1 MRLTPEQAEFAS
13 AVKEFAETEIKPVIG
28 DHYERGAFPVDLVR
42 DLGKLGVFGV
52 TLPEEYGGA
61 DAGLLMLCLA
71 LEEISRVDASVA
83 VTVEAAVTLGAESIA
98 KFGTP
103 EQRQRWLPRL
113 AAGEGV
119 CAFAL
124 TEPSGGTDAGRTDTR
139 ARLDGDQWVI
149 DGAKCFIT
157 NAGTPMTDLIVAT
170 AATGPDEV
178 SCIAVEPGTPGLEV
192 GPEYSKVGWRAS
204 DTRPV
209 YFDGCRVPAE
219 NLVGRRGRGYAQF
232 LQLLEAGRVAVAAMG
247 AGTAQGCLDESLA
260 HAQEREAFG
269 KPIAAN
275 QSIAF
280 MLADMRLRAHT
291 ARLAYRDAAEKADRG
306 EDFGTDAAIAKLY
319 AAQAAV
325 DCARDATQ
333 IFGGY
338 GFMNETPV
346 ARAWRDCKIL
356 EIGEGT
362 NEVQRMLIARS
373 LGVLLKLQQVHCHP
387 GSVLAGSGTGQYR
400 RDAPETSH

>member
-1 MRLTPEQAEFAS
+1 MRLTPEQAEFAA
-13 AVKEFAETEIKPVIG
+13 AVREFAETEIRPVIG
-28 DHYERGAFPVDLVR
+28 DYYERGVFPADLVR

-52 TLPEEYGGA
+52 TLPEEHGGA
-61 DAGLLMLCLA
+61 EAGLLMLCLA
-71 LEEISRVDASVA
+71 LEEIARVDSSVA
-83 VTVEAAVTLGAESIA
+83 VTVEASVTLGAEAIA
-98 KFGTP
+98 KFGTE
-103 EQRQRWLPRL
+103 EQRRRWLPSL
-113 AAGEGV
+113 AAGEGL

-139 ARLDGDQWVI
+139 ARLEGGEWVI

-157 NAGTPMTDLIVAT
+157 NAGTPMTDLVIAT

-178 SCIAVEPGTPGLEV
+178 SCIAVEPGTPGMEI

-219 NLVGRRGRGYAQF
+219 NLVGERGRGFAHF
-232 LQLLEAGRVAVAAMG
+232 LELLDSGRVALAALATGM
-247 AGTAQGCLDESLA
+247 AQGCLDESLA
-260 HAQEREAFG
+260 HAKEREAFG
-269 KPIAAN
+269 RPIADN

-280 MLADMRLRAHT
+280 MLADMRLRSHT
-291 ARLAYRDAAEKADRG
+291 ARLAYLDAAERADAG
-306 EDFGTDAAIAKLY
+306 EPFGTDAAIAKLY
-319 AAQAAV
+319 ASQAAV
-325 DCARDATQ
+325 ENAREATQ

-373 LGVLLKLQQVHCHP
+373 LGVLLKLQQN
-387 GSVLAGSGTGQYR
+387 T
-400 RDAPETSH
+400 

>member
-13 AVKEFAETEIKPVIG
+13 AVRAFAETEIKPVIG
-28 DHYERGAFPVDLVR
+28 DYYERGEFPADLVR
-42 DLGKLGVFGV
+42 ELGKLGVFGV

-71 LEEISRVDASVA
+71 LEEIGRVDSSVA
-83 VTVEAAVTLGAESIA
+83 VTVEAGVTLGAEAVSR
-98 KFGTP
+98 FGTE
-103 EQRQRWLPRL
+103 EQRRRWLPRL
-113 AAGEGV
+113 ATGEGL

-124 TEPSGGTDAGRTDTR
+124 TEPSGGTDAGHTDTR
-139 ARLDGDQWVI
+139 ARLEDGEWVI

-157 NAGTPMTDLIVAT
+157 NAGTEMTSLIIAS
-170 AATGPDEV
+170 ASTGPGEV
-178 SCIAVEPGTPGLEV
+178 STIAVEPGTPGLEI

-209 YFDGCRVPAE
+209 YFDGCRVPE
-219 NLVGRRGRGYAQF
+219 QNLIGERGKGFAQF
-232 LQLLEAGRVAVAAMG
+232 LELLDHGRVALAALSTGM
-247 AGTAQGCLDESLA
+247 AQGCLDESLA
-260 HAQEREAFG
+260 HAKEREAFG
-269 KPIAAN
+269 KPIAEN

-291 ARLAYRDAAEKADRG
+291 ARLAYLDAAAMADRG
-306 EDFGTDAAIAKLY
+306 EPFGTEAAIAKLY
-319 AAQAAV
+319 ASQAAV
-325 DCARDATQ
+325 ENAREATQ

-346 ARAWRDCKIL
+346 ARAWRDCKVL

-373 LGVLLKLQQVHCHP
+373 LGV
-387 GSVLAGSGTGQYR
+387 
-400 RDAPETSH
+400 

>member
-1 MRLTPEQAEFAS
+1 MRLTSEQAEFAA
-13 AVKEFAETEIKPVIG
+13 AVRDFAQTEIKPVIG
-28 DHYERGAFPVDLVR
+28 DFYERGEFPANLVR

-52 TLPEEYGGA
+52 TLPEEHGGA
-61 DAGLLMLCLA
+61 DEGLLMLGLA
-71 LEEISRVDASVA
+71 LEEIARVDASVA
-83 VTVEAAVTLGAESIA
+83 VTVEAAVTLGAEA
-98 KFGTP
+98 VAQFGTD
-103 EQRQRWLPRL
+103 EQKHRWLPRL
-113 AAGEGV
+113 ASGQGL

-124 TEPSGGTDAGRTDTR
+124 TEPSGGTDAGHTDTR
-139 ARLDGDQWVI
+139 ARLEAGEWVI

-157 NAGTPMTDLIVAT
+157 NAGTEMTDLIIAT
-170 AATGPDEV
+170 ATTGPGEV
-178 SCIAVEPGTPGLEV
+178 SCIAVEPGTPGLSV

-209 YFDGCRVPAE
+209 YFDGCRVPEA
-219 NLVGRRGRGYAQF
+219 NLVGQRGEGFHQF
-232 LQLLEAGRVAVAAMG
+232 LHLLEGGRVALAALSTG
-247 AGTAQGCLDESLA
+247 SAQGCLDEALA
-260 HAQEREAFG
+260 HAKERESFG
-269 KPIAAN
+269 KPIATN

-291 ARLAYRDAAEKADRG
+291 ARLAWMDAAVKADDG
-306 EDFGTDAAIAKLY
+306 ESFGTDAALAKLH
-319 AAQAAV
+319 ASGAAV
-325 DCARDATQ
+325 DNARDATQ

-373 LGVLLKLQQVHCHP
+373 LGV
-387 GSVLAGSGTGQYR
+387 
-400 RDAPETSH
+400 

>member
-13 AVKEFAETEIKPVIG
+13 AVREFAETEIKPVIG
-28 DHYERGAFPVDLVR
+28 DHYERGEFPADLVR
-42 DLGKLGVFGV
+42 ELGKLGVFGV

-71 LEEISRVDASVA
+71 LEEIGRVDSSVA
-83 VTVEAAVTLGAESIA
+83 VTVEAAVTLGAEAVSR
-98 KFGTP
+98 FGTD
-103 EQRQRWLPRL
+103 EQRRRWLPRL
-113 AAGEGV
+113 AAGEGL

-124 TEPSGGTDAGRTDTR
+124 TEPSGGTDAGHTDTR
-139 ARLDGDQWVI
+139 ARLEDGQWVI

-157 NAGTPMTDLIVAT
+157 NAGTEMTSLIIAS
-170 AATGPDEV
+170 ASTGPGEV
-178 SCIAVEPGTPGLEV
+178 STIAVEPGTPGLEI

-209 YFDGCRVPAE
+209 YFDGCRVPEE
-219 NLVGRRGRGYAQF
+219 NLIGERGKGFAQF
-232 LQLLEAGRVAVAAMG
+232 LELLDHGRVALAALSTGM
-247 AGTAQGCLDESLA
+247 AQGCLDESLA
-260 HAQEREAFG
+260 HAKEREAFG
-269 KPIAAN
+269 KPIAEN

-291 ARLAYRDAAEKADRG
+291 ARLAYLDAAAMADRG
-306 EDFGTDAAIAKLY
+306 EPFGTEAAIAKLY
-319 AAQAAV
+319 ASQAAV
-325 DCARDATQ
+325 ENAREATQ

-346 ARAWRDCKIL
+346 ARAWRDCKVL

-373 LGVLLKLQQVHCHP
+373 LGV
-387 GSVLAGSGTGQYR
+387 
-400 RDAPETSH
+400 

>member
-1 MRLTPEQAEFAS
+1 MRLTPEQTEFAA
-13 AVKEFAETEIKPVIG
+13 AVREFAETEIRPVIG
-28 DHYERGAFPVDLVR
+28 DYYERGVFPADLVR
-42 DLGKLGVFGV
+42 ELGKLGVFGV
-52 TLPEEYGGA
+52 TLPEEHGGA
-61 DAGLLMLCLA
+61 EAGLLMLCLA
-71 LEEISRVDASVA
+71 LEEIARVDSSVA
-83 VTVEAAVTLGAESIA
+83 VTVEASVTLGAEAIA
-98 KFGTP
+98 KFGTE
-103 EQRQRWLPRL
+103 EQRRRWLPSL
-113 AAGEGV
+113 AAGEGL

-139 ARLDGDQWVI
+139 ARLEGGEWVI

-157 NAGTPMTDLIVAT
+157 NAGTSMTDLVIAT

-178 SCIAVEPGTPGLEV
+178 SCIAVEPGTPGMEI

-219 NLVGRRGRGYAQF
+219 NLVGERGRGFAHF
-232 LQLLEAGRVAVAAMG
+232 LELLDSGRVALAALATGM
-247 AGTAQGCLDESLA
+247 AQGCLDEALA
-260 HAQEREAFG
+260 HAKEREAFG
-269 KPIAAN
+269 RPIADN

-280 MLADMRLRAHT
+280 MLADMRLRSHT
-291 ARLAYRDAAEKADRG
+291 ARLAYLDAAERADAG
-306 EDFGTDAAIAKLY
+306 EPFGTDAAIAKLY
-319 AAQAAV
+319 ASQAAV
-325 DCARDATQ
+325 ENAREATQ

-373 LGVLLKLQQVHCHP
+373 LGVLLKLQQN
-387 GSVLAGSGTGQYR
+387 T
-400 RDAPETSH
+400 

>member
-1 MRLTPEQAEFAS
+1 MRRTPDQAEFAA
-13 AVKEFAETEIKPVIG
+13 AVRDFAQTEIRPVIG
-28 DHYERGAFPVDLVR
+28 DYYERGVFPADLVR

-52 TLPEEYGGA
+52 TLPEAHGGA
-61 DAGLLMLCLA
+61 EAGLLMLGLA
-71 LEEISRVDASVA
+71 LEEIARVDSSVA
-83 VTVEAAVTLGAESIA
+83 VTVEASVTLGAEGIA
-98 KFGTP
+98 KFGTD
-103 EQRQRWLPRL
+103 EQKRRWLPRM
-113 AAGEGV
+113 AAGEAL

-124 TEPSGGTDAGRTDTR
+124 TEPGGGTDAGRTDTS
-139 ARLDGDQWVI
+139 ARLEGEEWVI

-170 AATGPDEV
+170 ATTGPGEV
-178 SCIAVEPGTPGLEV
+178 SCIAVEPGTPGLEI

-209 YFDGCRVPAE
+209 YFDGCRVPAA
-219 NLVGRRGRGYAQF
+219 NLVGERGRGFTQF
-232 LQLLEAGRVAVAAMG
+232 LELLDSGRVALAALATGM
-247 AGTAQGCLDESLA
+247 AQGCLDESLA
-260 HAQEREAFG
+260 HAKDREAFG
-269 KPIAAN
+269 RPIAAN
-275 QSIAF
+275 QSISF

-291 ARLAYRDAAEKADRG
+291 ARLAWVDAAEKADAG
-306 EDFGTDAAIAKLY
+306 EPFGTDAAIAKLY
-319 AAQAAV
+319 ASQAAV
-325 DCARDATQ
+325 ENAREATQ

-373 LGVLLKLQQVHCHP
+373 MGVLLKLQQKP
-387 GSVLAGSGTGQYR
+387 
-400 RDAPETSH
+400 

>member
-13 AVKEFAETEIKPVIG
+13 AVRDFAQTEIRPVIA
-28 DHYERGAFPVDLVR
+28 DHYERGSFPTDLVR
-42 DLGKLGVFGV
+42 DLGRLGVFGV

-71 LEEISRVDASVA
+71 LEEIGKVDSSVA
-83 VTVEAAVTLGAESIA
+83 VTVEAGVTLGAEAVA
-98 KFGTP
+98 KYGTP
-103 EQRQRWLPRL
+103 EQRRRWLPRL
-113 AAGEGV
+113 AAGEGL

-139 ARLDGDQWVI
+139 ARLEGDQWVI
-149 DGAKCFIT
+149 DGGKCFIT

-170 AATGPDEV
+170 ATTGPGEV
-178 SCIAVEPGTPGLEV
+178 SCIAVEPGTPGLEI

-204 DTRPV
+204 DTRPL

-219 NLVGRRGRGYAQF
+219 NLIGERGKGFAQF
-232 LQLLEAGRVAVAAMG
+232 LELLDYGRVALAALS
-247 AGTAQGCLDESLA
+247 AGMAQGCLDESVA
-260 HAQEREAFG
+260 HAKEREAFG
-269 KPIAAN
+269 KPIGAN

-291 ARLAYRDAAEKADRG
+291 ARLAYVDAAEKADRG
-306 EDFGTDAAIAKLY
+306 EPFGTDAAMAKLH
-319 AAQAAV
+319 ASQMAV
-325 DCARDATQ
+325 ENARDATQ

-373 LGVLLKLQQVHCHP
+373 MGVLLRLQQDHCPRLHAP
-387 GSVLAGSGTGQYR
+387 GKLGTG
-400 RDAPETSH
+400 T

>member
-13 AVKEFAETEIKPVIG
+13 AVREFAETEIKPVIG
-28 DHYERGAFPVDLVR
+28 DYYERGTFPVDLVR
-42 DLGKLGVFGV
+42 ELGKLGVFGV

-71 LEEISRVDASVA
+71 LEEIGRVDSSVA
-83 VTVEAAVTLGAESIA
+83 VTVEAAVTLGAEALSR
-98 KFGTP
+98 FGTD
-103 EQRQRWLPRL
+103 EQRRRWLPRL
-113 AAGEGV
+113 AAGEGL

-124 TEPSGGTDAGRTDTR
+124 TEPSGGTDAGHTDTR
-139 ARLDGDQWVI
+139 ARLEDGQWVI

-157 NAGTPMTDLIVAT
+157 NAGTEMTDLIVAT
-170 AATGPDEV
+170 ATTGPGEV
-178 SCIAVEPGTPGLEV
+178 STIAVEPGTPGLEI

-204 DTRPV
+204 DTRPI
-209 YFDGCRVPAE
+209 YFDGCRVPEE
-219 NLVGRRGRGYAQF
+219 NLIGERGKGFAQF
-232 LQLLEAGRVAVAAMG
+232 LDLLDHGRVALAALSTGM
-247 AGTAQGCLDESLA
+247 AQGCLDEALA
-260 HAQEREAFG
+260 HSKEREAFG
-269 KPIAAN
+269 KPIAEN

-291 ARLAYRDAAEKADRG
+291 ARLAYLDAAEAADRG
-306 EDFGTDAAIAKLY
+306 EPFGTEAAIAKLH
-319 AAQAAV
+319 ASQAAV
-325 DCARDATQ
+325 ENAREATQ

-346 ARAWRDCKIL
+346 ARAWRDCKVL

-373 LGVLLKLQQVHCHP
+373 LGV
-387 GSVLAGSGTGQYR
+387 
-400 RDAPETSH
+400 

>member
-1 MRLTPEQAEFAS
+1 MRLTPEQTEFAA
-13 AVKEFAETEIKPVIG
+13 AVREFAETEIRPVIG
-28 DHYERGAFPVDLVR
+28 DYYERGVFPADLVR
-42 DLGKLGVFGV
+42 ELGKLGVFGV
-52 TLPEEYGGA
+52 TLPEEHGGA
-61 DAGLLMLCLA
+61 EAGLLMLCLA
-71 LEEISRVDASVA
+71 LEEIARVDSSVA
-83 VTVEAAVTLGAESIA
+83 VTVEASVTLGAEAIA
-98 KFGTP
+98 KFGTE
-103 EQRQRWLPRL
+103 EQRRRWLPSL
-113 AAGEGV
+113 AAGEGL

-124 TEPSGGTDAGRTDTR
+124 TEPRGGTDAGRTDTR
-139 ARLDGDQWVI
+139 ASLEGGEWVI

-157 NAGTPMTDLIVAT
+157 NAGTSMTDLVIAT

-178 SCIAVEPGTPGLEV
+178 SCIAVEPGTPGMEI

-219 NLVGRRGRGYAQF
+219 NLVGERGRGFAHF
-232 LQLLEAGRVAVAAMG
+232 LELLDSGRVALAALATGM
-247 AGTAQGCLDESLA
+247 AQGCLDEALA
-260 HAQEREAFG
+260 HAKEREAFG
-269 KPIAAN
+269 RPIADN

-280 MLADMRLRAHT
+280 MLADMRLRSHT
-291 ARLAYRDAAEKADRG
+291 ARLAYLDAAERADAG
-306 EDFGTDAAIAKLY
+306 EPFGTDAAIAKLY
-319 AAQAAV
+319 ASQAAV
-325 DCARDATQ
+325 ENAREATQ

-373 LGVLLKLQQVHCHP
+373 LGVLLKLQQN
-387 GSVLAGSGTGQYR
+387 T
-400 RDAPETSH
+400 